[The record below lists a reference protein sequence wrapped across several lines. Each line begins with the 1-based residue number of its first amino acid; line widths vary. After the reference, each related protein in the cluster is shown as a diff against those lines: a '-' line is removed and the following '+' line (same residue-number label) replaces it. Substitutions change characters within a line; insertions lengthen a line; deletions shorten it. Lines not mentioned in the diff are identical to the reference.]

1 MTFQTVIAYMAMCLL
16 QSYGPEILHLLY
28 GEEVMLKA
36 TQPHNDVNPDG
47 ALEELCKGYDAHH
60 WDKLSNSCHAA
71 GMIISVILLYQ
82 CVTQRKVDM
91 LINIPPVWYLYAWAG
106 HFLIQQDIPAV
117 FVYGMTWK
125 GWVSG
130 EYCAVK
136 ALVEGRTV
144 TDMYGVMATGL
155 LVGSHLMV
163 DQSSVEMRRIDREG
177 RERRRQ
183 RAH

>member
-1 MTFQTVIAYMAMCLL
+1 M
-16 QSYGPEILHLLY
+16 
-28 GEEVMLKA
+28 
-36 TQPHNDVNPDG
+36 
-47 ALEELCKGYDAHH
+47 
-60 WDKLSNSCHAA
+60 
-71 GMIISVILLYQ
+71 
-82 CVTQRKVDM
+82 
-91 LINIPPVWYLYAWAG
+91 INIPPVWYLYAWAG